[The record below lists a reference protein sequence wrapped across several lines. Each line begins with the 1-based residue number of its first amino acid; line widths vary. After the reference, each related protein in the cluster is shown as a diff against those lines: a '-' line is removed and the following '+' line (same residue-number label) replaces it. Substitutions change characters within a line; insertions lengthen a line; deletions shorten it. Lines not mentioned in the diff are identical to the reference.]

1 MLESAGLG
9 GEFIQ
14 IFARTGNHARI
25 EERRNR
31 WRYLEKFYYF
41 EWSFIQILRVQ
52 IRDEKRRKR
61 EKIWKKPR
69 D

>member
-14 IFARTGNHARI
+14 IFARTGNHAKI
-25 EERRNR
+25 EERSGRNR

-41 EWSFIQILRVQ
+41 EW
-52 IRDEKRRKR
+52 
-61 EKIWKKPR
+61 
-69 D
+69 

>member
-31 WRYLEKFYYF
+31 KVEVSRK
-41 EWSFIQILRVQ
+41 ILLF
-52 IRDEKRRKR
+52 
-61 EKIWKKPR
+61 
-69 D
+69 

>member
-31 WRYLEKFYYF
+31 KVEVKSRK
-41 EWSFIQILRVQ
+41 ILLF
-52 IRDEKRRKR
+52 
-61 EKIWKKPR
+61 
-69 D
+69 

>member
-41 EWSFIQILRVQ
+41 EWSIYPNFASANTR
-52 IRDEKRRKR
+52 
-61 EKIWKKPR
+61 
-69 D
+69 

>member
-52 IRDEKRRKR
+52 RIDTR
-61 EKIWKKPR
+61 
-69 D
+69 